1 MPFHS
6 VDVLQE
12 TGKSACAVNTFSETA
27 DVHICAVSFAVLVR
41 QTGVKMSA
49 IQVRVFADWKISKSR
64 GDICCLFCKADTDD
78 H

>member
-49 IQVRVFADWKISKSR
+49 IQVRVFAD
-64 GDICCLFCKADTDD
+64 
-78 H
+78 